1 MMKKE
6 IINEQIIRV
15 DTKSLHISSVLVK
28 SILKS
33 DRKIMIPNL
42 EFSKIKENILA
53 TFIEG
58 KIGNPTQF

>member
-6 IINEQIIRV
+6 VINEQINRG
-15 DTKSLHISSVLVK
+15 DSSLHISSVLVK

-42 EFSKIKENILA
+42 EFSKIKENILD

-58 KIGNPTQF
+58 KIKNPTQF